1 MKNTTEVMVTN
12 LAANATELVA
22 KGATAVEEMAEAL
35 QKHNQRKA
43 NRRADYVEYLKEHP
57 TAILASLL
65 NATMILLVAYWFGMK
80 ANQAIVWYC
89 TKITSVATEILEP
102 VKTWLMA

>member
-12 LAANATELVA
+12 LAANATELV
-22 KGATAVEEMAEAL
+22 
-35 QKHNQRKA
+35 A